1 MRISDWSSDVCSSDL
16 AAGNADRARPCDRR
30 TDYDPATLHRNSRE
44 RETPMNAPLRT
55 CHLLLTALL
64 ASAPAFT
71 SDDARCHVGAYR
83 LHDGAIV
90 AISPASQPAP
100 PPWRPVD
107 GPTSE
112 DRRGG
117 KGGA

>member
-64 ASAPAFT
+64 ASAPAFA

-83 LHDGAIV
+83 LDDGAIV
-90 AISPASQPAP
+90 RSEEH
-100 PPWRPVD
+100 
-107 GPTSE
+107 TSE
-112 DRRGG
+112 LESLMRISY
-117 KGGA
+117 AVFSL

>member
-64 ASAPAFT
+64 ASAPAFA
-71 SDDARCHVGAYR
+71 SDDARCHGGAYR
-83 LHDGAIV
+83 LAAGAIV
-90 AISPASQPAP
+90 AL
-100 PPWRPVD
+100 RPV
-107 GPTSE
+107 TEHRKS
-112 DRRGG
+112 
-117 KGGA
+117 AV